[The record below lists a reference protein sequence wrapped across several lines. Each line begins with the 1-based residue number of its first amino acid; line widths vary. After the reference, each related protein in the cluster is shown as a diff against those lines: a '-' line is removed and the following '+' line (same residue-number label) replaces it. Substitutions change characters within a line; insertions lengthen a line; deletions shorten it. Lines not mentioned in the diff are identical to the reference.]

1 MVFHAIRKIA
11 VAVLVVA
18 IASFAFLAILSIW
31 EVLSEDDVYK
41 SLTSMAIIAFAGFLV
56 VLISLEREGKL
67 SALTSGGGKNF
78 SLSRVLIF
86 SLIGLFVIFYF
97 FRALFL
103 GSGFYR

>member
-1 MVFHAIRKIA
+1 MIFHAIRKIA
-11 VAVLVVA
+11 IAVLIIA

-67 SALTSGGGKNF
+67 SAVMSGGGKSF
-78 SLSRVLIF
+78 SLSRVFIV
-86 SLIGLFVIFYF
+86 SLIALFAMFYF
-97 FRALFL
+97 FRFLFF
-103 GSGFYR
+103 SPGFYR